1 MLTAIYM
8 GFYRNFLFLKIVLL
22 YNTLSI
28 LTEQKYIKQNVKK
41 RKRRSINNF
50 LVHEILI
57 NFSRFSLLMK
67 IKIIEILTHDIK
79 LAPYI
84 FNGDD
89 K

>member
-57 NFSRFSLLMK
+57 AFSRFSLLIK
-67 IKIIEILTHDIK
+67 IKIIEILTLDIK